1 MSWFNRLTVRVCL
14 ILLGLLGAVTASYYS
29 LVQRALDNQAPAL
42 ERHLA
47 DARNKT
53 AAGETAR
60 STLDAAQISAQ
71 VLQSALARNDRV
83 QLQSLVEAIGSDHWI
98 RQVSLY
104 DDMGHLVVEHRASRL
119 VDYSLQG
126 EGDVAA
132 LRRSKVPIYR
142 IAADSRNVSAW
153 APIWGEQAPLATLFI
168 NRVVREHA
176 ITADTLENQV
186 REVWE
191 DLSSSL
197 MVGLTRGAGIALLIN
212 IAAILWLSREIGRPY
227 DRLAAAFSGLGKGRR
242 VRLRTN
248 EGPTESR
255 RLSDRF
261 NSMASDLEQANR
273 QVREIAF
280 TDAVTCLP
288 NRAAVMQRLTEL
300 LDSKDPAALLFV
312 DLDDFKRVNDV
323 FGHDVG
329 DETLRCVASRICA
342 EVRSKDD
349 SRPQDMV
356 ARLGGDEFVVLLT
369 PPPHER
375 ALNKISNRIIRRVSQ
390 VIEIENRDIYVGA
403 SVGVAIASDRGSE
416 ADELLR
422 HADMAMYQAK
432 NAGKGQAI
440 QFDSNMQVDA
450 DRMGVIERHLRNA
463 IAKRELRVE
472 YQPILNAAYQVA
484 GYEALVRWNNP
495 ILGGVSPGEFIPFAE
510 AYGMIGEID
519 LWIAKTSLRA
529 LSDFHVASG
538 ATPFLS
544 LNMSGQHFVNDVFT
558 IALLEC
564 LAASGF
570 DPRKLHVEITE
581 TALLRDE
588 EKALDIVER
597 IRGAGVQVY
606 LDDFGTGFSSLSH
619 LANFQLDGIKIDVSF
634 VRGIPHDDGK
644 TNLTAGIISLARSLD
659 LHVVAEGVEEQVQ
672 ADFLSSLGCDY
683 LQGWRFGKAAPL
695 PAVRDVIS
703 A

>member
-14 ILLGLLGAVTASYYS
+14 ILLSLLGIVSLSYYS
-29 LVQRALDNQAPAL
+29 LVQRALDDQEPAL
-42 ERHLA
+42 ESHLA
-47 DARNKT
+47 EARNKT

-71 VLQSALARNDRV
+71 VLGTALPQNDVV
-83 QLQSLVEAIGSDHWI
+83 QLQTLVDAIGADQWI

-104 DDMGHLVVEHRASRL
+104 DDMGHLIVEHRASRL
-119 VDYSLQG
+119 VDYSVKG
-126 EGDVAA
+126 EGDAAA
-132 LRRSKVPIYR
+132 LRRSKIPIYR
-142 IAADSRNVSAW
+142 IAADSRDVSAW
-153 APIWGEQAPLATLFI
+153 APVWGEQAPVATLFI

-191 DLSSSL
+191 DLSNSL
-197 MVGLTRGAGIALLIN
+197 LVGLTRGAGIALLIN

-255 RLSDRF
+255 RLADRF
-261 NSMASDLEQANR
+261 NAMASDLEKANR

-280 TDAVTCLP
+280 TDPVTRLP
-288 NRAAVMQRLTEL
+288 NRTAVMERLTEL

-329 DETLRCVASRICA
+329 DETLRCVANRICS
-342 EVRSKDD
+342 EVRAKSEGRPKDL
-349 SRPQDMV
+349 V

-369 PPPHER
+369 PTPPEDV
-375 ALNKISNRIIRRVSQ
+375 LNRISERVINSVCQ

-403 SVGVAIASDRGSE
+403 SVGIAIASDQGSE

-440 QFDSNMQVDA
+440 RFDSNMQVDA

-463 IAKRELRVE
+463 IAKEELRVE
-472 YQPILNAAYQVA
+472 YQPIHDALYQVV
-484 GYEALVRWNNP
+484 GYEALVRWSNP
-495 ILGGVSPGEFIPFAE
+495 ILGQVSPGEFIPVAE
-510 AYGMIGEID
+510 AYGMIGDID
-519 LWIAKTSLRA
+519 LWIAKTSLHA
-529 LSDFHVASG
+529 LNDFHTSEG
-538 ATPFLS
+538 QTPFLS
-544 LNMSGQHFVNDVFT
+544 LNMSGQHFVNDDYT
-558 IALLEC
+558 IAMLEC

-659 LHVVAEGVEEQVQ
+659 LEVVAEGVEQQVQ

-683 LQGWRFGKAAPL
+683 LQGWLFGKAAPL
-695 PAVRDVIS
+695 PKKVESKIA
-703 A
+703 